1 MARILHRSMTA
12 ALALAV
18 ALALAFGTS
27 QAVLADQHCPND
39 GWNTLGACV
48 DHNDCVNKCDQVH
61 GTNYVA
67 ADCMDGCCHCIL

>member
-27 QAVLADQHCPND
+27 QTVLADHHCPND
-39 GWNTLGACV
+39 GWNTLGACDSFQECWDACDSVHNGEFV
-48 DHNDCVNKCDQVH
+48 D
-61 GTNYVA
+61 